1 MRRRFSAV
9 SSAAVTAA
17 LAAGLV
23 AAVPGLA
30 GAASAAPLFG
40 DGATPVIQ
48 PALFDDYKAYGLTT
62 TGRLV
67 RFDVDSPAS
76 LTPIGRITGLVGGDT
91 HLVGIDFRVQ
101 NNRLYGVGDLG
112 GIYVINTA
120 NAVATLVSHLT
131 IPLVGTAF
139 GVDFN
144 PAANRLRVISN
155 AGENLRHNL
164 DDPTG
169 TPPPGTTV
177 ADTPLTYPPLLG
189 TATGLTGA
197 AYTNNDLDPATGTTL
212 FDINTN
218 LAQVAVQSPAN
229 AGTLVNTGT
238 LSVPVGALA
247 GYDIFTERSRG
258 RAVANTGFAALLVG
272 SRFRLYEVNPLTART
287 TLRGFFPAN
296 YPVFDVALPINQ

>member
-23 AAVPGLA
+23 AAVPGLV
-30 GAASAAPLFG
+30 GAASAAPLVG

-189 TATGLTGA
+189 IATGLTGA

-212 FDINTN
+212 FDINTG

-238 LSVPVGALA
+238 LPVPVGPLA
-247 GYDIFTERSRG
+247 GYDIFTERSGG

-272 SRFRLYEVNPLTART
+272 SRFRLYEVSPLTAQA

>member
-1 MRRRFSAV
+1 MRRRFSAA
-9 SSAAVTAA
+9 SSAAATAV

-30 GAASAAPLFG
+30 GAASAAPPDHG
-40 DGATPVIQ
+40 GGRPVIQ
-48 PALFDDYKAYGLTT
+48 PALFDDYPAYGLTT

-67 RFDVDSPAS
+67 RFDVDSPS
-76 LTPIGRITGLVGGDT
+76 WLTPIGAITGLVGGDT
-91 HLVGIDFRVQ
+91 NLVGIDFRVQ
-101 NNRLYGVGDLG
+101 NNRLYGVGNLG
-112 GIYVINTA
+112 GIYVINTS
-120 NAVATLVSHLT
+120 NAVATRVSHLT

-155 AGENLRHNL
+155 AGENLRHNI

-177 ADTPLTYPPLLG
+177 ADAPLTYPPLLG
-189 TATGLTGA
+189 IATGVTGA

-218 LAQVAVQSPAN
+218 LAQVALQSPAN
-229 AGTLVNTGT
+229 SGTLANTGM
-238 LSVPVGALA
+238 LPVPVGPLA
-247 GYDIFTERSRG
+247 GYDIHTERSGG
-258 RAVANTGFAALLVG
+258 RAVGNRGFAALLVG
-272 SRFRLYEVNPLTART
+272 SSFRLYEVDPLTAQAS
-287 TLRGFFPAN
+287 LRGSFPRN
-296 YPVFDVALPINQ
+296 YPVFDVALPTNQ